1 MSLTLNHVSVPP
13 LRLGLTQWSHPS
25 WQHHFYPPGT
35 KTADR
40 LARYAEVFNTVEGNT
55 TFYASPS
62 STSVANWAAATP
74 DTFRF
79 TFKFPQTITHQCQLR
94 HAQTLTQD
102 FISLM
107 APLHEKV
114 GQWTIQLPA
123 RFGPEGLPALAAFLK
138 QLPADFSVGVEVRH
152 PAFFAKG
159 DAERQ
164 LNRLLLEHKA
174 NRVIM
179 DSRPVFAAKPD
190 SPAIIDAQQK
200 KPRVPVHAIATHEA
214 PMVRFI
220 GHPTL
225 DENAA
230 FFTPWIAKLQHWI
243 NEGKT
248 PYLMIHTSDND
259 QAPALAAALYQRL
272 ELSPPLASV
281 QRAAQSQQFSLL

>member
-1 MSLTLNHVSVPP
+1 MVSLLHQDLNPP

-35 KTADR
+35 KSGER

-62 STSVANWAAATP
+62 PQTVNNWAAAIP
-74 DTFRF
+74 DSFQF
-79 TFKFPQTITHQCQLR
+79 TFKLPKTITHQCQLR
-94 HAQTLTQD
+94 HAQDLTAD
-102 FISLM
+102 FIKLM
-107 APLHEKV
+107 APLHDHI

-123 RFGPEGLPALAAFLK
+123 RFGPERLASLATFLESLPRE
-138 QLPADFSVGVEVRH
+138 FSLGVEVRH

-159 DAERQ
+159 EAEKA
-164 LNRLLLEHKA
+164 LNRLLIDHHA

-190 SPAIIDAQQK
+190 TPAIIDAQKK
-200 KPRVPVHAIATHEA
+200 KPRVPVHAIATSDA

-220 GHPTL
+220 GHPDL
-225 DENAA
+225 PENSA
-230 FFTPWIAKLQHWI
+230 FFDPWISRLSQWI
-243 NEGKT
+243 AAGKT

-259 QAPALAAALYQRL
+259 QAPALAAHLYQRL
-272 ELSPPLASV
+272 DLSTPLASV
-281 QRAAQSQQFSLL
+281 TRAAQSQQGALF

>member
-1 MSLTLNHVSVPP
+1 MVSLLHQDLNPP

-35 KTADR
+35 QSGER

-62 STSVANWAAATP
+62 PQTVNNWAAAIP
-74 DTFRF
+74 DSFQF
-79 TFKFPQTITHQCQLR
+79 TFKLPKTITHQCQLR
-94 HAQTLTQD
+94 HAQDLTAD
-102 FISLM
+102 FIKLM
-107 APLHEKV
+107 APLHDHI

-123 RFGPEGLPALAAFLK
+123 RFGPEGLASLAAFLES
-138 QLPADFSVGVEVRH
+138 LPREFSLGVEVRH

-159 DAERQ
+159 DAEKA
-164 LNRLLLEHKA
+164 LNRLLIDHHA

-190 SPAIIDAQQK
+190 TPAIIDAQKK
-200 KPRVPVHAIATHEA
+200 KPRVPVHVIATSDA

-220 GHPTL
+220 GHPDL
-225 DENAA
+225 PENTA
-230 FFTPWIAKLQHWI
+230 FFDPWISPLSQWI
-243 NEGKT
+243 AAGKT

-259 QAPALAAALYQRL
+259 QAPALAAHLYQRL
-272 ELSPPLASV
+272 DLSTPLASV
-281 QRAAQSQQFSLL
+281 TRAAQSQQGALF

>member
-1 MSLTLNHVSVPP
+1 MVSLLHQDLNPP

-35 KTADR
+35 KSGER

-62 STSVANWAAATP
+62 PQTVNNWAAAIP
-74 DTFRF
+74 DSFQF
-79 TFKFPQTITHQCQLR
+79 TFKLPKTITHQCQLR
-94 HAQTLTQD
+94 HAQDLTAD
-102 FISLM
+102 FIKLM
-107 APLHEKV
+107 APLHDHI

-123 RFGPEGLPALAAFLK
+123 RFGPEGLASLATFLES
-138 QLPADFSVGVEVRH
+138 LPREFSLGVEVRH

-159 DAERQ
+159 EAEKA
-164 LNRLLLEHKA
+164 LNRLLIDHHA

-190 SPAIIDAQQK
+190 TPAIIDAQKK
-200 KPRVPVHAIATHEA
+200 KPRVPVHAIATSDA

-220 GHPTL
+220 GHPDL
-225 DENAA
+225 PENTA
-230 FFTPWIAKLQHWI
+230 FFDPWISRLSQWI
-243 NEGKT
+243 AAGKT

-259 QAPALAAALYQRL
+259 QAPALAAQLYQRL
-272 ELSPPLASV
+272 DLSTPLASV
-281 QRAAQSQQFSLL
+281 TRAAQSQQGALF

>member
-1 MSLTLNHVSVPP
+1 MVSLLHQDLNPP

-35 KTADR
+35 KSGER

-62 STSVANWAAATP
+62 PQTVNNWAAAIP
-74 DTFRF
+74 DSFQF
-79 TFKFPQTITHQCQLR
+79 TFKLPKTITHQCQLR
-94 HAQTLTQD
+94 HAQDLTAD
-102 FISLM
+102 FIKLM
-107 APLHEKV
+107 APLHDHI

-123 RFGPEGLPALAAFLK
+123 RFGPEGLASLATFLES
-138 QLPADFSVGVEVRH
+138 LPREFSLGVEVRH

-159 DAERQ
+159 EAEKA
-164 LNRLLLEHKA
+164 LNRLLIDHHA

-190 SPAIIDAQQK
+190 TPAIIDAQKK
-200 KPRVPVHAIATHEA
+200 KPRVPVHAIATSAA

-220 GHPTL
+220 GHPDL
-225 DENAA
+225 PENSA
-230 FFTPWIAKLQHWI
+230 FFDPWISRLSQWI
-243 NEGKT
+243 AAGKT

-259 QAPALAAALYQRL
+259 QAPALAAHLYQRL
-272 ELSPPLASV
+272 DLSTPLASV
-281 QRAAQSQQFSLL
+281 TRAAQSQQGALF

>member
-1 MSLTLNHVSVPP
+1 MVSLLHQDLNPP

-35 KTADR
+35 KSGER

-62 STSVANWAAATP
+62 PQTVNNWAAAIP
-74 DTFRF
+74 DSFQF
-79 TFKFPQTITHQCQLR
+79 TFKLPKTITHQCQLR
-94 HAQTLTQD
+94 HAQDLTAD
-102 FISLM
+102 FIKLM
-107 APLHEKV
+107 APLHDHI

-123 RFGPEGLPALAAFLK
+123 RFGPEGLASLAAFLES
-138 QLPADFSVGVEVRH
+138 LPREFSLGVEVRH

-159 DAERQ
+159 DAEKA
-164 LNRLLLEHKA
+164 LNRLLIDHHA

-190 SPAIIDAQQK
+190 TPAIIDAQKK
-200 KPRVPVHAIATHEA
+200 KPRVPVHAIATSDA

-220 GHPTL
+220 GHPDL
-225 DENAA
+225 PENSA
-230 FFTPWIAKLQHWI
+230 FFDPWISRLSQWI
-243 NEGKT
+243 AAGKT

-259 QAPALAAALYQRL
+259 QAPALAAQLYQRL
-272 ELSPPLASV
+272 DLSTPLASV
-281 QRAAQSQQFSLL
+281 TRAAQSQQGALF

>member
-1 MSLTLNHVSVPP
+1 MVSLLHQDLNPP

-35 KTADR
+35 KSGER

-62 STSVANWAAATP
+62 PQTVNNWAAAIP
-74 DTFRF
+74 DSFQF
-79 TFKFPQTITHQCQLR
+79 TFKLPKTITHQCQLR
-94 HAQTLTQD
+94 HAQDLTAD
-102 FISLM
+102 FIKLM
-107 APLHEKV
+107 APLHDHI

-123 RFGPEGLPALAAFLK
+123 RFGPEGLTSLATFLES
-138 QLPADFSVGVEVRH
+138 LPREFSLGVEVRH

-159 DAERQ
+159 EAEKA
-164 LNRLLLEHKA
+164 LNRLLIDHHA

-190 SPAIIDAQQK
+190 TPAIIDAQKK
-200 KPRVPVHAIATHEA
+200 KPRVPVHAIATSDA

-220 GHPTL
+220 GHPNL
-225 DENAA
+225 PENSA
-230 FFTPWIAKLQHWI
+230 FFDPWISRLSQWI
-243 NEGKT
+243 AAGKT

-259 QAPALAAALYQRL
+259 QAPALAAQLYQRL
-272 ELSPPLASV
+272 DLSTPLASV
-281 QRAAQSQQFSLL
+281 TRAAQSQQGALF

>member
-1 MSLTLNHVSVPP
+1 MVSLLHQDLNPP

-35 KTADR
+35 KSGER

-62 STSVANWAAATP
+62 PQTVSNWAAAIP
-74 DTFRF
+74 DSFQF
-79 TFKFPQTITHQCQLR
+79 TFKLPKTITHQCQLR
-94 HAQTLTQD
+94 HAQDLTAD
-102 FISLM
+102 FIKLM
-107 APLHEKV
+107 APLHDHI

-123 RFGPEGLPALAAFLK
+123 RFGPEGLASLAAFLES
-138 QLPADFSVGVEVRH
+138 LPREFSLGVEVRH

-159 DAERQ
+159 EAEKA
-164 LNRLLLEHKA
+164 LNRLLIDHHA

-190 SPAIIDAQQK
+190 TPAIIDAQKK
-200 KPRVPVHAIATHEA
+200 KPRVPVHAIATSDA

-220 GHPTL
+220 GHPDL
-225 DENAA
+225 PENSS
-230 FFTPWIAKLQHWI
+230 FFDPWISRLSQWI
-243 NEGKT
+243 AAGKT

-259 QAPALAAALYQRL
+259 QAPALAAQLYQRL
-272 ELSPPLASV
+272 DLSTPLASV
-281 QRAAQSQQFSLL
+281 TRAAQSQQGALF